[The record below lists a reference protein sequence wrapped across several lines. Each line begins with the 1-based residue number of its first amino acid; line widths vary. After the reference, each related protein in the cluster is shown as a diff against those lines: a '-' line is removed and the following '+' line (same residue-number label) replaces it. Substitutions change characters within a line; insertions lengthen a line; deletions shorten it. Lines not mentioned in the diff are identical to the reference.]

1 MRYTLTYPFKTVMFG
16 ALLSLGANPESQPIQ
31 KSKAPNDKNEL
42 CRAPLRY
49 GAKHQAL
56 IIPVPSEEEC

>member
-1 MRYTLTYPFKTVMFG
+1 MFG